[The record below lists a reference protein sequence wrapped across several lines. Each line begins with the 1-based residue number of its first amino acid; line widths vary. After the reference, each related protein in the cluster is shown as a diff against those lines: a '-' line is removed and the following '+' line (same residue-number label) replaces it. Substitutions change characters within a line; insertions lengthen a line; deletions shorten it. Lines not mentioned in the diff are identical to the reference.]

1 MGGDLSPP
9 IGGGQ
14 MGGDEAYMGGDLRV
28 NFPTFFSKVFFLK
41 MTFGG
46 PHIIEKGQLSINN
59 SNCAKDFKA
68 K

>member
-28 NFPTFFSKVFFLK
+28 NFQTFFSEVFFK
-41 MTFGG
+41 KRPFGG
-46 PHIIEKGQLSINN
+46 PHIIEKSQLSINN
-59 SNCAKDFKA
+59 SNCAEAFKA